1 VGNYRRVQT
10 CDTGIQVDGIIPTVL
25 DRKKT
30 WKTTTQWCG
39 QNMEKKT
46 DVHFMDDHPQRTGFQ
61 SSPLVAHRKNH
72 SSKVSESFEASKNP
86 DQFFIN
92 RFLNPLRPPQKSS
105 GISINP

>member
-1 VGNYRRVQT
+1 
-10 CDTGIQVDGIIPTVL
+10 
-25 DRKKT
+25 
-30 WKTTTQWCG
+30 
-39 QNMEKKT
+39 MEKKT

-92 RFLNPLRPPQKSS
+92 RF
-105 GISINP
+105 

>member
-1 VGNYRRVQT
+1 
-10 CDTGIQVDGIIPTVL
+10 
-25 DRKKT
+25 
-30 WKTTTQWCG
+30 
-39 QNMEKKT
+39 MEKKT